1 MQAPINILL
10 TSAGRRVSLL
20 KNFQSAI
27 AKLLPGTAKLLTTD
41 LDPFT
46 APACHFSDGAFAV
59 GRFNSPT
66 YANELLELCI
76 KNDVG
81 LVVPTIDTELQVLAD
96 SQDEFRSAGV
106 QVVISSQS
114 LISECR
120 DKRKTLKLFESLGIP
135 VPAPINPSRPMFPIF
150 IKPISGSSS
159 KDIFLA
165 KSPDDLS
172 PFLTDTERF
181 IHQEYLT
188 SDQFDEFTVDM
199 YFDRNSTLK
208 CAVPRLRMAVRGGEV
223 SKGRTAKDAFYHLC
237 LQHFASLAGARGCI
251 TAQLFRNR
259 STGEIYGIE
268 INPRFGGGYPLSF
281 FAGADFPA
289 MLIREYF
296 RGEEISFF
304 DGWEDGIMMLRYD
317 SELYLHGH

>member
-1 MQAPINILL
+1 MQPPINILL
-10 TSAGRRVSLL
+10 TSAGRRVSLV

-27 AKLLPGTAKLLTTD
+27 AQLLSSTAKLLTTD
-41 LDPFT
+41 LDPST

-66 YANELLELCI
+66 YADELLELCI
-76 KNDVG
+76 KNHVG

-96 SQDEFRSAGV
+96 SQNDFRSAGV
-106 QVVISSQS
+106 QIVISSPS
-114 LISECR
+114 LVTECR
-120 DKRKTLKLFESLGIP
+120 DKRKTLKLFESLGIQ
-135 VPAPINPSRPMFPIF
+135 VPAPINPSAPTFPMF

-165 KSPDDLS
+165 KSLDELS
-172 PFLTDTERF
+172 PFLTDTNRY
-181 IHQEYLT
+181 IHQEYLP
-188 SDQFDEFTVDM
+188 SEQFNEFTVDM
-199 YFDRNSTLK
+199 YFDQNSTLK

-237 LQHFASLAGARGCI
+237 LRHFANLAGARGCI
-251 TAQLFRNR
+251 TAQLFCNKT
-259 STGEIYGIE
+259 TGEIYGIE

-281 FAGADFPA
+281 AAGADFPE
-289 MLIREYF
+289 MLIREYL

-304 DGWEDGIMMLRYD
+304 DGWEDGLRMLRYD
-317 SELYLHGH
+317 SELYLHGN